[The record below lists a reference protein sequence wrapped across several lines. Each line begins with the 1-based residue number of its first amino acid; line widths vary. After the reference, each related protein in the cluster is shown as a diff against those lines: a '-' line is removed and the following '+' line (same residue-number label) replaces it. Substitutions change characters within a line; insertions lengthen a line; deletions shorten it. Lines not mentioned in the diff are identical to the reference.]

1 MENIDCVMV
10 QGQLADYAGNLL
22 MVHERLRVA
31 THLTNCPACQEALRK
46 IKEDVEKQP
55 EVS

>member
-22 MVHERLRVA
+22 MVHEKLRIA
-31 THLTNCPACQEALRK
+31 THLTICLACQESLKK
-46 IKEDVEKQP
+46 IKEDVGKQP